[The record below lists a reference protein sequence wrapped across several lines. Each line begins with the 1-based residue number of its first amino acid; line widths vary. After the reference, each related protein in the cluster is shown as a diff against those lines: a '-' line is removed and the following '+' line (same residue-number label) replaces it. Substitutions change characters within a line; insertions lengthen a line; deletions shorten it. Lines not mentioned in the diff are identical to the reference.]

1 MAKEIEPELK
11 KTLDECS
18 EIFLWAAIEQLGG
31 FLWRMNHDMAD
42 GRIQSTP
49 DIEADM
55 IMMGEN
61 QEYAIDQLA
70 RFGVPDPRE
79 GKRKEYMEWYKTW
92 KDYWETVD
100 KGIYDE
106 INRRIKADSTD
117 ACQEY
122 RPDGL
127 TTAIT
132 TTDK

>member
-79 GKRKEYMEWYKTW
+79 GKRKEYMEWYKIW

-100 KGIYDE
+100 KDIYDE
-106 INRRIKADSTD
+106 INRRIKIDSTD

-127 TTAIT
+127 IT
-132 TTDK
+132 TIVATDK